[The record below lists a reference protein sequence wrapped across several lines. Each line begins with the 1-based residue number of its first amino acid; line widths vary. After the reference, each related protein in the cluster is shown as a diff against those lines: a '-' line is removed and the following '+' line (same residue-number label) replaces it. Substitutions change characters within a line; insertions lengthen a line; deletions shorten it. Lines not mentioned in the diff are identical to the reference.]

1 MLFSNSK
8 KELFSTNKSHYNK
21 KSNRNK
27 KYQSDILKTTSVMS
41 FFDRF
46 FTTPLSSLP
55 AETTAPLRLHN
66 TLTGADEVFSPLSP
80 PTVTL
85 YCCGPTVYDY
95 AHIGNLRSYVSWDIL
110 KRTLLYFGYTVNH
123 TINLTDF
130 GHLTDDADAG
140 EDKMMRGLRREG
152 LPISLTAM
160 RELANTYIKAFADD
174 LEALRII
181 PPTTY
186 ARASE
191 YVEMQI
197 RLIETLEGKGY
208 TYETRDGVYFDISK
222 FPTYGKL
229 GNVNLKALKSGTR
242 VEVNTQK
249 HHPADF
255 AVWKKGLLGWES
267 KWGKGFPGWHI
278 ECSAMAMATLGK
290 SIDIHTGGI
299 DHIHTHHN
307 AEIAQS
313 EAATGKPFARFWLHG
328 EFITIDHTKV
338 AKSLGNAIT
347 LRHLFDL
354 GFSGDDYRYWLLTAH
369 YRSPVNFTVDALK
382 SAKQALYRLKRTVYE
397 ELAHAKPVEH
407 RGYLERFT
415 THLGN
420 DLDTPAAV
428 ALLWEVVKDQS
439 LTHSEKYG
447 TLLNIDSVLAV
458 GLSDAPSDGVRD
470 LGVVAG
476 DQLPEDIK
484 QFVSDREA
492 ARIARNWPE
501 ADRLREALNL
511 KGYTVEDTHHG
522 PKVTKV
528 H

>member
-1 MLFSNSK
+1 
-8 KELFSTNKSHYNK
+8 
-21 KSNRNK
+21 
-27 KYQSDILKTTSVMS
+27 MS

-46 FTTPLSSLP
+46 FTTPLSSSSSSTREVNP
-55 AETTAPLRLHN
+55 SPRLRLHN
-66 TLTGADEVFSPLSP
+66 TLTGTDDEFTPLTP
-80 PTVTL
+80 PTVMM
-85 YCCGPTVYDY
+85 YSCGPTVYDY
-95 AHIGNLRSYVSWDIL
+95 SHIGNLRSYVFSDIL
-110 KRTLLYFGYTVNH
+110 KRALMHFGYEVKH

-130 GHLTDDADAG
+130 GHLSDDADAG
-140 EDKMMRGLRREG
+140 EDKMMKGLKREG
-152 LPISLTAM
+152 LPVTLTAM
-160 RELANTYIKAFADD
+160 RQLADIYIKAFEADMD
-174 LEALRII
+174 SLRII

-186 ARASE
+186 ARASD

-229 GNVNLKALKSGTR
+229 GNINLEALRSGAR
-242 VEVNTQK
+242 VEVNSEK

-313 EAATGKPFARFWLHG
+313 EAATGKEFARFWMHN
-328 EFITIDHTKV
+328 EFITIDSTKV
-338 AKSLGNAIT
+338 SKSLGNGIT
-347 LRHLFDL
+347 LRNLLDL
-354 GFSGDDYRYWLLTAH
+354 GFTGDDYRYWLLTAH
-369 YRSPVNFTVDALK
+369 YRSPINFTIEALK

-397 ELAHAKPVEH
+397 ELAYATPGEH
-407 RGYLERFT
+407 LGYLDRFGA
-415 THLGN
+415 HLGN

-428 ALLWEVVKDQS
+428 ALLWEIVKDPALS
-439 LTHSEKYG
+439 HGEKYG
-447 TLLNIDSVLAV
+447 TILAIDSVLDV
-458 GLSDAPSDGVRD
+458 GLSDAPDDGIRA
-470 LGVVAG
+470 LGIVAK
-476 DQLPEDIK
+476 DELPDEISVLVD
-484 QFVSDREA
+484 SREA
-492 ARIARNWPE
+492 ARIARNWLE

-511 KGYTVEDTHHG
+511 KGYTVEDTPHG
-522 PKVTKV
+522 PKVTKAR
-528 H
+528 